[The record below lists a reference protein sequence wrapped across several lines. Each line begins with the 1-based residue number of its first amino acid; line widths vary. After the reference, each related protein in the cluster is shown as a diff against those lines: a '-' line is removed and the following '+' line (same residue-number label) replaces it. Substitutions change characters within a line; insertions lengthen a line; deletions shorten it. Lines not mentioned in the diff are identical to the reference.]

1 MTPAATTLPMTAA
14 ALARVIA
21 GKRPAW
27 VSAGAWAAL
36 RDAAEA
42 LSEDARWAT
51 ARLPERDAA
60 AALGCGQGSLRRW
73 REPGGWL
80 SE

>member
-1 MTPAATTLPMTAA
+1 MSRPVDTLPTVSA
-14 ALARVIA
+14 ALARVLA

-36 RDAAEA
+36 RDAMEA
-42 LSEDARWAT
+42 LGEDARWAA